1 MSKIQTIQEIPNA
14 PKAVGP
20 YSPVARAGGM
30 VFLSGQLGINPST
43 GQLAGSDITSQT
55 EQVLTNIKSV
65 LEHVGLSFSD
75 VVKTTIFLTDLAN
88 FQTVN
93 TLYAEAL
100 GGHKPARST
109 IQVSALPLGGIVEI
123 EMIALDR

>member
-1 MSKIQTIQEIPNA
+1 
-14 PKAVGP
+14 
-20 YSPVARAGGM
+20 M